1 MLFLIVALLIISGTI
16 LLFLGVN
23 TLQRRDTPA
32 ITAFVVIMFS
42 ASLWSLGFA
51 AEVIST
57 SLQCKIFWANI
68 QFFGINALT
77 FSWLVMTLYY
87 TGQPRWTIRSLPI
100 LSIMPLVTMM
110 MIWSNPYHHLFRISP
125 SLEIITSSFAVLNND
140 YGIYFYAVYVPFSY
154 LLYAVSLF
162 LLFHFWIKSPPTYRR
177 QRLILVAS
185 LSFPLLVDALYIAGI
200 TPIPEFN
207 FTPIAFSISG
217 LLISWNVFSFQFFDI
232 TPLANDVVVR
242 TMQVGVIV
250 LDKKGRITDL
260 NPAAEKIT
268 AISLTQ
274 NLDIPFAQIF
284 PNYAIFLNSDSD
296 EEAEITLEREGEKHY
311 YHAKISPVFNKRKH
325 IVGRVITMHNVSELV
340 NLYQQVRE
348 ASQTDSLT
356 GVLNRRAFI
365 EKGENEISRTLRHK
379 KYLSVIMMD
388 IDDFKHINDKL
399 GHKYGDKAL
408 IMVARLCRQQMR
420 SIDQIAR
427 YGGDEFVILL
437 PETSVKD
444 AFNLAERICSDI
456 ADHKCV
462 TESGVSCTLS
472 ASLGVAEFDGKE
484 TLGSLLH
491 RADKALYNAKH
502 SGKGQVVLI

>member
-1 MLFLIVALLIISGTI
+1 MPSLIVALLIISGTI

-23 TLQRRDTPA
+23 TLQRRNTPTT
-32 ITAFVVIMFS
+32 TAFVVIMLS
-42 ASLWSLGFA
+42 ASLWSFGFA

-57 SLQCKIFWANI
+57 SLQGKIFWANI
-68 QFFGINALT
+68 QFVGINTLT

-87 TGQPRWTIRSLPI
+87 TGQPRWTIRSLSF
-100 LSIMPLVTMM
+100 LSIMPLLTILV
-110 MIWSNPYHHLFRISP
+110 IWTNPYHHLFRGSP
-125 SLEIITSSFAVLNND
+125 TLEIITSTFSVLNSD
-140 YGIYFYAVYVPFSY
+140 YGIYFYAVYIPFSY

-162 LLFHFWIKSPPTYRR
+162 LLFRFWIKSPSTYRR
-177 QRLILVAS
+177 QRLILVAC

-232 TPLANDVVVR
+232 SQLANDVVVR

-250 LDKKGRITDL
+250 LDKQGRITDM
-260 NPAAEKIT
+260 NPAAKEIKST
-268 AISLTQ
+268 SLTQ
-274 NLDIPFAQIF
+274 NIGIPLTQIF
-284 PNYAIFLNSDSD
+284 PEYAGFLNSVSD
-296 EEAEITLEREGEKHY
+296 EEAEIALEQNGEEYY
-311 YHAKISPVFNKRKH
+311 YHAKISLVFDKRKH

-348 ASQTDSLT
+348 ASQTDYLT

-365 EKGENEISRTLRHK
+365 TQGETEIARVLRHK
-379 KYLSVIMMD
+379 KHLSIIMMD
-388 IDDFKHINDKL
+388 IDGFKHINDKL

-408 IMVARLCRQQMR
+408 ITVARLCRQQMR

-437 PETSVKD
+437 PETSAKD
-444 AFNLAERICSDI
+444 AFNLAERICRDI
-456 ADHKCV
+456 ADHKCL
-462 TESGVSCTLS
+462 TESGESYTLS
-472 ASLGVAEFDGKE
+472 ASLGVSEFDGKE

-491 RADKALYNAKH
+491 RADQALYESKDA
-502 SGKGQVVLI
+502 GKGQVTLI